1 MTVRAQLQKEKN
13 SGHEPQESVH
23 QDELIGGKPA
33 VVKYRVAH
41 EMIKYL
47 I

>member
-1 MTVRAQLQKEKN
+1 MTLRAEPQKEKN

-41 EMIKYL
+41 EMIQSL